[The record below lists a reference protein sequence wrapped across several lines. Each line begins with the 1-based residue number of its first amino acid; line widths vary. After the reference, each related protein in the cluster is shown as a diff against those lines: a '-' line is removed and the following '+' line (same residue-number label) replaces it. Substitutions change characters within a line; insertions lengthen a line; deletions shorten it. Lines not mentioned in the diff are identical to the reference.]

1 MCMILNMELE
11 AFLLMSKFIRLVSI
25 KHCLDFL
32 MKQLVLILFYS
43 FKRFNYLKILHLMQ
57 IDAPV
62 RFVVISLFPHFS
74 LRKRE
79 QLAKDNMLYCQ
90 LGTLSV
96 KSQIDLVCFDS

>member
-1 MCMILNMELE
+1 MPHKYHNKTCRQT
-11 AFLLMSKFIRLVSI
+11 A
-25 KHCLDFL
+25 DA
-32 MKQLVLILFYS
+32 YS
-43 FKRFNYLKILHLMQ
+43 FKHFNYLMQ
-57 IDAPV
+57 IDVPV

-90 LGTLSV
+90 LGALSV

>member
-43 FKRFNYLKILHLMQ
+43 FKHFNYLMQ

-90 LGTLSV
+90 LGALSV
-96 KSQIDLVCFDS
+96 KSQINLVCFDS